1 MDFDFLSFLHCFARA
16 EKVELLRWAKSWVD
30 WFLLPLWKVFWLK
43 VMCSRQNT
51 FGNTGSNSI
60 SSLKTLG
67 RWCCRVFAQVHI
79 VDPIDSVGAIS
90 PSTLLLV
97 LHSTFLFS
105 ITLKAKTIYTK
116 TKGKQDW
123 NLQSIARGNFSKL
136 NKIPRFLICNIST
149 RFRSK
154 TRARQT
160 ACAADRVRD
169 KTCARWNACVIK
181 RVRGKTR
188 NKMRAPA
195 RQLYINTAVCF
206 PV

>member
-67 RWCCRVFAQVHI
+67 RWCYCRVFAQVHI

-105 ITLKAKTIYTK
+105 ITLKAKTILESPNEMKETNTFLK
-116 TKGKQDW
+116 IMSNKSFSAKHAA
-123 NLQSIARGNFSKL
+123 LQTSNFSPLSQKKL
-136 NKIPRFLICNIST
+136 GSGKST
-149 RFRSK
+149 NSK
-154 TRARQT
+154 LA
-160 ACAADRVRD
+160 
-169 KTCARWNACVIK
+169 
-181 RVRGKTR
+181 
-188 NKMRAPA
+188 
-195 RQLYINTAVCF
+195 
-206 PV
+206 

>member
-67 RWCCRVFAQVHI
+67 RWCYCRVFAQVHI

-105 ITLKAKTIYTK
+105 ITLKAKTILERPNEMKETNTFLK
-116 TKGKQDW
+116 IMSNKSW
-123 NLQSIARGNFSKL
+123 NHRFQQNMLHYKLQIYQKKVGLGEIAKL
-136 NKIPRFLICNIST
+136 
-149 RFRSK
+149 
-154 TRARQT
+154 
-160 ACAADRVRD
+160 
-169 KTCARWNACVIK
+169 
-181 RVRGKTR
+181 
-188 NKMRAPA
+188 
-195 RQLYINTAVCF
+195 
-206 PV
+206 

>member
-105 ITLKAKTIYTK
+105 ITLKAKTILESPNEMKETNTFLK
-116 TKGKQDW
+116 IMSNKSSSHNMLHWKLQIFHQWVKKLGSGK
-123 NLQSIARGNFSKL
+123 SK
-136 NKIPRFLICNIST
+136 N
-149 RFRSK
+149 SK
-154 TRARQT
+154 VA
-160 ACAADRVRD
+160 
-169 KTCARWNACVIK
+169 
-181 RVRGKTR
+181 
-188 NKMRAPA
+188 
-195 RQLYINTAVCF
+195 
-206 PV
+206 